1 MDLAQLIPESTPHC
15 LFVVDEELRLVYGN
29 SNFTRFVE
37 ENFETRV
44 EPGGFILELVPEE
57 RRHVYEMRMLEVLSG
72 QCCRMEQMVEINGFT
87 RHFDVTY
94 QPLEK
99 DGTWD
104 KVVIT
109 FEEITSRKRREIR
122 LLDEYEHL
130 RQALATRETLLSLI
144 SHDLR
149 APIFQLNG
157 LLFMLRQ
164 ASESRDEA
172 RLQMHA
178 DDLEE
183 RITHLTH
190 TLDNVLSWS
199 SMQRGSLDPQV
210 TEFSLQ
216 EVFDHA
222 IGLLKPA
229 ASRKNLRIYTKGL
242 RGLTL
247 ASDRELVAFL
257 ARNLINNAIKFSPK
271 SGKIEILAQSG
282 LDGVTFSVRDY
293 GAGISTEALDA
304 IHSSKRLFS
313 KSGTWGEQGTGLGL
327 NLCYEFVAR
336 LGGTLEIE
344 LADGGGT
351 LAQIQLPN
359 LSN

>member
-15 LFVVDEELRLVYGN
+15 LFVVDEDLRLVYGN
-29 SNFTRFVE
+29 SNFARFVD
-37 ENFETRV
+37 ENFDKRID
-44 EPGGFILELVPEE
+44 PGGFILDLVPEE
-57 RRHVYEMRMLEVLSG
+57 RRHVYEMRMREVLSG
-72 QCCRMEQMVEINGFT
+72 QCCRMEQTVEINGFT

-94 QPLEK
+94 QPLER
-99 DGTWD
+99 DGIWE

-122 LLDEYEHL
+122 LLDEDEHL
-130 RQALATRETLLSLI
+130 RQALATRETLLSVI

-210 TEFSLQ
+210 TEFTLQ
-216 EVFDHA
+216 DVFDHA

-242 RGLTL
+242 RGVTL
-247 ASDRELVAFL
+247 SSDRELVAFL
-257 ARNLINNAIKFSPK
+257 ARNLITNAIKFSLE
-271 SGKIEILAQSG
+271 SAKIEILAEPG
-282 LDGVTFSVRDY
+282 LDGVKFSVRDF
-293 GAGISTEALDA
+293 GSGIPPEALEA

-327 NLCYEFVAR
+327 SLCYEFIAR
-336 LGGTLEIE
+336 LGGSLELGQPDE
-344 LADGGGT
+344 GGT
-351 LAQIQLPN
+351 LAQVELPN
-359 LSN
+359 LDR

>member
-15 LFVVDEELRLVYGN
+15 LFVVDEDLRLVYGN
-29 SNFTRFVE
+29 SNFARFVE
-37 ENFETRV
+37 ENFDTRI
-44 EPGGFILELVPEE
+44 EPGGFILELVPDE
-57 RRHVYEMRMLEVLSG
+57 RRRVYEIRLREVLSG
-72 QCCRMEQMVEINGFT
+72 QCCRMEQTVEINGFT

-94 QPLEK
+94 QPLER
-99 DGTWD
+99 DGIWE

-109 FEEITSRKRREIR
+109 FDEVTSRKRREIR
-122 LLDEYEHL
+122 LLDEDEHL
-130 RQALATRETLLSLI
+130 RQALATRETLLSVI

-199 SMQRGSLDPQV
+199 SMQRGSLDPVV

-216 EVFDHA
+216 DVFDHA
-222 IGLLKPA
+222 MGLLKPA
-229 ASRKNLRIYTKGL
+229 ASRKNLRTYTKGL

-247 ASDRELVAFL
+247 TSDRELVAFL
-257 ARNLINNAIKFSPK
+257 VRNLINNAIKFSPE
-271 SGKIEILAQSG
+271 SAKIEILAESG
-282 LDGVTFSVRDY
+282 LDGVKFSVRDF
-293 GAGISTEALDA
+293 GAGIPAEALDA
-304 IHSSKRLFS
+304 IHAEKRLFS
-313 KSGTWGEQGTGLGL
+313 KSGTWGERGTGLGL
-327 NLCYEFVAR
+327 SLCYEFVAR
-336 LGGTLEIE
+336 IGGTMDLSQ
-344 LADGGGT
+344 ADGGGT
-351 LAQIQLPN
+351 MVQIELPN
-359 LSN
+359 LSS